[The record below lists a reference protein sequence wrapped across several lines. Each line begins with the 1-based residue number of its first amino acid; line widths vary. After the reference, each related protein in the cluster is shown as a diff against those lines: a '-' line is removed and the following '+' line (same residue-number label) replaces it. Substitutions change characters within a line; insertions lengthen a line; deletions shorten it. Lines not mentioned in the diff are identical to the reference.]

1 MQLRYQKTILA
12 PAEYINKVTSL
23 TWTPN
28 NSKLAAVTTDKV
40 VYLFDENGDRR
51 DKFKTKP
58 AEATGP
64 QSYLVR
70 AMAFSPDSSKLAI
83 AQSDNIVF
91 VYRLGAEWSDKKSI
105 CNKFLQ
111 SSPVTC
117 LVWPKDRNNEVVFGL
132 SDGKVKLGMLKTN
145 KPYTM
150 YTHPES
156 SYVVSLASSP
166 NGNAV
171 IGGHL
176 DGSIIKF
183 TFPEDGGAGLGHQQL
198 VIHSCVPYALGWG
211 NCIAAAGNDNR
222 VVFYDLNGKELQYFD
237 YSTDDNVREFSA
249 CAFNPSGDVV
259 VFGCFGRFYIYCYN
273 ILRGMWDEVGCKQ
286 IENFY
291 SITALAWKPDGSKLI
306 VGSLTGA
313 VDVYD
318 ACVKRYKYK
327 GKFEFT
333 YVSKS
338 SVIVKTLKTGQR
350 TALKSV
356 YGYEIEKINIYHN
369 DRFIVARTQE
379 TMLLG
384 DLETCKL
391 SEVQWQGDGTEK
403 FYFENEKV
411 CMIYQHG
418 ELLLVEYGRNEV
430 LGMCRTE
437 HMSPYLLSVVVL
449 DKRGIAAE
457 SKKIAYLM
465 DLQTVRIQD
474 LVTNQTLA
482 TVNHDVKVDW
492 LELNTRGTHLLFR
505 DKKRHLHLFNMA
517 KQERVT
523 LLNYCQYVQW
533 VPGSDVVVAQSR
545 SNLCVWYSINTPD
558 RQTTFPIKGD
568 VEDIERN
575 HHRTEVIV
583 DEGINTVSYA
593 LDEALIDFGSALED
607 QDFERAVAILEPL
620 ELTPETEAH
629 WRQLAELALEHN
641 QIVIA
646 ERCYAALGDIPK
658 SRYLHKVVKLA
669 EQAAK
674 ETGGD
679 GYNSY
684 VVRAKLAQ
692 LAKQW
697 PVAESLLLNQ
707 GRGNEAIAMY
717 QQAHRWED
725 AIRVAESL
733 RHPDTASLKHQH
745 YDWLLETN
753 QEEKAGLVKE
763 REGDVV
769 GAISLYLK
777 GGLPGRAAQVV
788 MSSNF
793 RSDPAL
799 LEAIISSL
807 TKAGLY
813 EKHGE
818 LLEHLGRMNE
828 AQQAYRRG
836 HTYRRAVELARR
848 ESPGEVIRIEEEWG
862 DWLMGQKQMDAAINH
877 FIEAGNS
884 VKAIEAAL
892 QCRQFVKAAGIV
904 EFLEP
909 NKAMP
914 YYKCIAQHYEAVN
927 NYEEAERYYIKADMA
942 FDAVDMYSRVGR
954 WDAASRVARGYLTD
968 SEMHAFYRK
977 KGREFEAQHKYKE
990 AEKAYVQAEEYDA
1003 AISMYRKARNY
1014 DQMIRMVQHYR
1025 KDNLVQ
1031 AHLLVAQQL
1040 ESEGNLKEA
1049 EKHYVDAKDWKS
1061 AVQMHRAHDNWEDA
1075 LRVAKVYGGINA
1087 SKQVAYAW
1095 AITLGGE
1102 EGATLLKKLG
1112 LIDQAIDYAIESGAF
1127 AQAFELTRAGM
1138 KQKLPE
1144 VHLKYAMYLEDEGRF
1159 AEAEQEFINA
1169 GKSKEAIDM
1178 YVHNQDWEAAM
1189 RVAEQHDPT
1198 SIADVLIAQAR
1209 VLTERKQFNVAEAVY
1224 LKAKRPELAL
1234 KMYRDARMWHDALR
1248 LAEDYLPSKVQEIHL
1263 ELASN
1268 MGGSGGGQGPAG
1280 SDTVLNKAKAY
1291 ERGNDYARAIETYLS
1306 LSTRDTN
1313 NLDALEQCW
1322 EQAASL
1328 AMKYQRHRAHEVVSE
1343 VCKRLMDIQRYES
1356 AASLYESIDDA
1367 KGAIQAYC
1375 AGGMFDQARQVAAGN
1390 PTFNRFIEEKYTAHL
1405 VESKAADELANR
1417 GMNAQAIDM
1426 FVQRNEWQKVHELA
1440 AKQGAQVAA
1449 MYALRHAQLKWK
1461 QREFGAAAEVF
1472 AQHGIVADPA
1482 NFQMYHT
1489 IALEVLGAPAEDCD
1503 ENHELS
1509 LKEMLFRLWQ
1519 QLEGNNNV
1527 KKVELEDFK
1536 RLYWA
1541 AHYVALSNQC
1551 RKAGLK
1557 EMAAKQLTT
1566 ALRYVGIIPA
1576 DKAFFKAGMAWKDAG
1591 RLNMAFVML
1600 NRFLD
1605 LSDAMEDPD
1614 NGNVIENADF
1624 VDTDIP
1630 YDFHLP
1636 PRPHLDYDRREE
1648 VRNMVLEMSMDQQ
1661 VEQSLSLR
1669 TCEQCGVET
1678 YEANLTCH
1686 SCKNKW
1692 EQCAVSGYP
1701 IPPGEKVVNRGSTPE
1716 VVARRDD
1723 WNQYISTFQVDPVT
1737 GQMGSPMY

>member
-1 MQLRYQKTILA
+1 MQLRYQKTILP
-12 PAEYINKVTSL
+12 PAENINRVNSL

-28 NSKLAAVTTDKV
+28 NSKLAGVTSDKV
-40 VYLFDENGDRR
+40 VYLFDENGDRK

-58 AEATGP
+58 AESTGP
-64 QSYLVR
+64 QTYLVR
-70 AMAFSPDSSKLAI
+70 AMGFSPDSQKLAI

-91 VYRLGAEWSDKKSI
+91 VYRLGDGWNDKKSI

-117 LVWPKDRNNEVVFGL
+117 LVWPKDRHNEVVFGL
-132 SDGKVKLGMLKTN
+132 ADGKVKLGMLKNN

-150 YTHPES
+150 YNHPES
-156 SYVVSLASSP
+156 SYVVSLAASP
-166 NGNAV
+166 NGQA
-171 IGGHL
+171 IISGHL
-176 DGSIIKF
+176 DGSIYKF
-183 TFPEDGGAGLGHQQL
+183 TFPAEDGAAGLGHALL
-198 VIHSCVPYALGWG
+198 VQHTSVPYAIGWG
-211 NCIAAAGNDNR
+211 NCIAAAGNDQR
-222 VVFYDLNGKELQYFD
+222 VCFYDTSGREMQVFD
-237 YSTDDNVREFSA
+237 YSQDDNVREFGA
-249 CAFNPSGDVV
+249 CAFNPSGDCV
-259 VFGCFGRFYIYCYN
+259 VFGNFNRYYIYCYN
-273 ILRGMWDEVGCKQ
+273 TTRSIWEETGVKQ

-291 SITALAWKPDGSKLI
+291 AVSSLTWKPDGSKLL

-313 VDVYD
+313 VDMYD
-318 ACVKRYKYK
+318 ACVKRHKYK

-338 SVIVKTLKTGQR
+338 SVIVKTLKSGMR
-350 TALKSV
+350 IVLKSV
-356 YGYEIEKINIYHN
+356 YGYEIEKINIYQ
-369 DRFIVARTQE
+369 DRFLVARTAE
-379 TMLLG
+379 TLLMG
-384 DLETCKL
+384 CLETCKL
-391 SEVQWQGDGTEK
+391 SEVPWNGDGNEK
-403 FYFENEKV
+403 FFFENEKV
-411 CMIYQHG
+411 CMVYFAG
-418 ELLLVEYGRNEV
+418 ELLIVEYGRNEV
-430 LGMCRTE
+430 LGVCRTE
-437 HMSPYLLSVVVL
+437 HMNPYLLSVVVL
-449 DKRGIAAE
+449 EKRGIAPE
-457 SKKIAYLM
+457 SKKMAYLI
-465 DLQTVRIQD
+465 DLQTVCIKD
-474 LVTNQTLA
+474 FLTGSTCA

-492 LELNTRGTHLLFR
+492 LELNQRGTHLLFR
-505 DKKRHLHLFNMA
+505 DKKRHLHLFNIA

-545 SNLCVWYSINTPD
+545 GNLCVWYSINSPD
-558 RQTTFPIKGD
+558 RVTMFPIKGE
-568 VEDIERN
+568 VEDIERT

-629 WRQLAELALEHN
+629 WQQLAELALEHN
-641 QIVIA
+641 QIVTA
-646 ERCYAALGDIPK
+646 ERCYAALGDIAK
-658 SRYLHKVVKLA
+658 SRFLHKVVKLA
-669 EQAAK
+669 ELAAK
-674 ETGGD
+674 ESGGD
-679 GYNSY
+679 GYSSY

-692 LAKQW
+692 LSKQW
-697 PVAESLLLNQ
+697 PVAESLLLAQ
-707 GRGNEAIAMY
+707 GRGPEAISMY

-733 RHPDTASLKHQH
+733 RHPDTNSLKHQY

-763 REGDVV
+763 RENDSV

-793 RSDPAL
+793 RSDPTL
-799 LEAIISSL
+799 LEAIISGL
-807 TKAGLY
+807 VKAGLY

-818 LLEHLGRMNE
+818 LLEYLGRGHE

-836 HTYRRAVELARR
+836 HAYRRAVDLARR
-848 ESPGEVIRIEEEWG
+848 EFPAQVIEIEEEWG
-862 DWLMGQKQMDAAINH
+862 DWLMSQKQMDAAINH
-877 FIEAGNS
+877 FIEAGQS
-884 VKAIEAAL
+884 MKAIDAAL

-909 NKAMP
+909 AKAMP
-914 YYKCIAQHYEAVN
+914 YYKRIAQHYETVN

-977 KGREFEAQHKYKE
+977 KGREFEAQHKHKE

-1003 AISMYRKARNY
+1003 AISMYRKAKMY
-1014 DQMIRMVQHYR
+1014 DQMIRLVQQYR

-1040 ESEGNLKEA
+1040 ESEQNFKEA

-1061 AVQMHRAHDNWEDA
+1061 AVQMYRAHDSWEDA

-1095 AITLGGE
+1095 AITLGGD

-1112 LIDQAIDYAIESGAF
+1112 LIEQAIDYAIESGAF

-1144 VHLKYAMYLEDEGRF
+1144 VHLKYAMFLEDEGRF
-1159 AEAEQEFINA
+1159 QEAETEFINA
-1169 GKSKEAIDM
+1169 GKAKEAIDM
-1178 YVHNQDWEAAM
+1178 YVHNQDWESAM
-1189 RVAEQHDPT
+1189 RVAEQSDPT
-1198 SIADVLIAQAR
+1198 SIPDVLIAQAR
-1209 VLTERKQFNVAEAVY
+1209 VLVERKQYNVAESVY

-1268 MGGSGGGQGPAG
+1268 MGGAQAAAGGTDA
-1280 SDTVLNKAKAY
+1280 VLNKAKAY

-1306 LSTRDTN
+1306 LSQRDTN

-1328 AMKYQRHRAHEVVSE
+1328 AMKYQRHRAHEVVGE
-1343 VCKRLMDIQRYES
+1343 VTRRLLEIQRYES
-1356 AASLYESIDDA
+1356 AASMCESIDDI
-1367 KGAIQAYC
+1367 KGAVQAYC
-1375 AGGMFDQARQVAAGN
+1375 AGGLFDQARRMASGN
-1390 PTFNRFIEEKYTAHL
+1390 PTFTRYIEEKYTAHL
-1405 VESKAADELANR
+1405 VDNKAADELASR
-1417 GMNAQAIDM
+1417 GMNAQALDM
-1426 FVQRNEWQKVHELA
+1426 WAQKGDWNKVHDLA
-1440 AKQGAQVAA
+1440 SKQGPQVAA
-1449 MYALRHAQLKWK
+1449 RYALLHAQQKFKL
-1461 QREFGAAAEVF
+1461 REFGQAAGIF
-1472 AQHGIVADPA
+1472 AKHGIQADPS

-1489 IALEVLGAPAEDCD
+1489 IALEVLGHTYEEND
-1503 ENHELS
+1503 EEGESS
-1509 LKEMLFRLWQ
+1509 LKEMLFRLLS
-1519 QLEGNNNV
+1519 QLEGNTAV

-1541 AHYVALSNQC
+1541 SHFLALANQC
-1551 RKAGLK
+1551 KKAGLK
-1557 EMAAKQLTT
+1557 EVAAKALTSV
-1566 ALRYVGIIPA
+1566 LRYVGIMPA
-1576 DKAFFKAGMAWKDAG
+1576 DKAFYKAGMAWKEAG
-1591 RLNMAFVML
+1591 RMNMAFVML

-1605 LSDAMEDPD
+1605 LTDAMEDPESSAA
-1614 NGNVIENADF
+1614 VIENSDF
-1624 VDTDIP
+1624 SCTDIP
-1630 YDFHLP
+1630 FDFHLP
-1636 PRPHLDYDRREE
+1636 SRAHLDYDKREDI
-1648 VRNMVLEMSMDQQ
+1648 RNVVLEMSMDQQ

-1669 TCEQCGVET
+1669 TCEKCGVDT
-1678 YEANLTCH
+1678 YEAALTCH

-1692 EQCAVSGYP
+1692 EACSVTGYP
-1701 IPPGEKVVNRGSTPE
+1701 IPPGERVVSRGPIE

-1723 WNQYISTFQVDPVT
+1723 WNLYVNTFGLCPVT
-1737 GQMGSPMY
+1737 SQVVSPMY